1 MSALLLVTSILGE
14 LGAIGAVYGQIVL
27 ELHDRAALDF
37 AIDSDAIAIEQFS
50 DLTDGLLLTQPAL
63 NLLTLGEGNVL
74 AFSGNGV
81 TMRLGVLVHSVL
93 VCYREITLA
102 YFELLGTLFCA
113 KYLLHLILRSTKSNT
128 LVKLFC
134 HYRKNSIDCGDRR
147 CIIGE
152 CIFCG

>member
-27 ELHDRAALDF
+27 ELRDRASFDF
-37 AIDSDAIAIEQFS
+37 AIDGDAVAIEQLS
-50 DLTDGLLLTQPAL
+50 DLSDGLLLTQPAL
-63 NLLTLGEGNVL
+63 NLLTLGESNVL

-81 TMRLGVLVHSVL
+81 TMRLGVLVHSVW

-113 KYLLHLILRSTKSNT
+113 KNLLHLILRSTMTRYVHFYSCIVA
-128 LVKLFC
+128 LSPVPSV
-134 HYRKNSIDCGDRR
+134 RGRSSVVRAGDS
-147 CIIGE
+147 
-152 CIFCG
+152 

>member
-37 AIDSDAIAIEQFS
+37 AIDSDAVAIEQLS
-50 DLTDGLLLTQPAL
+50 DLSDGLLLTQPAL
-63 NLLTLGEGNVL
+63 NLLTLGESNVL

-93 VCYREITLA
+93 I
-102 YFELLGTLFCA
+102 FGMKLL
-113 KYLLHLILRSTKSNT
+113 
-128 LVKLFC
+128 
-134 HYRKNSIDCGDRR
+134 
-147 CIIGE
+147 
-152 CIFCG
+152 

>member
-27 ELHDRAALDF
+27 ELRDRAALDF
-37 AIDSDAIAIEQFS
+37 AIDGDAVAIEQLS
-50 DLTDGLLLTQPAL
+50 DLSDGLLLTQPAL
-63 NLLTLGEGNVL
+63 NLLTLGESNVL

-93 VCYREITLA
+93 VVLVEITLA

-113 KYLLHLILRSTKSNT
+113 KNLLHLILRSTLNQANRNFPHQAQFLCLT
-128 LVKLFC
+128 L
-134 HYRKNSIDCGDRR
+134 
-147 CIIGE
+147 E
-152 CIFCG
+152 